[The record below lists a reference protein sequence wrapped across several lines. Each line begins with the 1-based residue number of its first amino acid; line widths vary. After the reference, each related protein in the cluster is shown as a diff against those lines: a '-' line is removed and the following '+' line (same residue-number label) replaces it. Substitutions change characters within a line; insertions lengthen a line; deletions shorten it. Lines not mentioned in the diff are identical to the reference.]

1 MLLREADRVVGL
13 TRQLAGC
20 FADCRSQKRV
30 EHPVRQL
37 VGQRLF
43 GLGYEDLNDHD
54 KLRDDSLLALGCADL
69 TGENRVRERDRG
81 HPLAGSK
88 TLNRLGVPG
97 EPDRYK
103 KADTKKMDDLM
114 VDLFLEAHSSPPKE
128 IFLDFDA
135 TDAAPFAVSAVPP
148 PPPPESR
155 IAGHWTGMFAL
166 AAVRRRS
173 RPQPRAFVF
182 RSGKGA

>member
-1 MLLREADRVVGL
+1 MRR
-13 TRQLAGC
+13 
-20 FADCRSQKRV
+20 
-30 EHPVRQL
+30 L
-37 VGQRLF
+37 VAQRLF

-135 TDAAPFAVSAVPP
+135 TDAAPFAVSAVLPS
-148 PPPPESR
+148 PESR
-155 IAGHWTGMFAL
+155 IAAHWTGMFAL